1 MRNNLCLLSYFNTTR
16 KNEYCDVWLAAVDWN
31 RPRLVLPTVETL
43 ILSNRRRCINLPALL
58 SFHSPASFLP
68 KAFTHPRYSFLPK
81 AQSYCCLQKLNLSLS
96 LLSHVVIRLSFSHSF
111 FFHFS
116 LWGISIGVWRQ
127 LLEIDRRILAG
138 LSIALSFTIVHFS
151 FEACDF
157 ETNYQIASPLC

>member
-1 MRNNLCLLSYFNTTR
+1 MFGFTTR

-43 ILSNRRRCINLPALL
+43 ILSNRRRRINLAALL

-81 AQSYCCLQKLNLSLS
+81 AQSYCCLQKLNLSLY

-111 FFHFS
+111 FFSFQFVRNLHWS
-116 LWGISIGVWRQ
+116 L
-127 LLEIDRRILAG
+127 
-138 LSIALSFTIVHFS
+138 
-151 FEACDF
+151 
-157 ETNYQIASPLC
+157 ETASRNRSTHSCGFIHRSLFHYCAFFF